1 MLSLF
6 LAKRFMHPRLSKEE
20 AKAHSGASVPAI
32 RIAIAGIAVGLAVM
46 IVTLCVVKGFQR
58 EVSNKII
65 GFASHIELLDQRAFA
80 SPESYPIVTDQSVV
94 NTVKRTE
101 GVTHVQRFSEK
112 MGIIKTD
119 EDFMGVC
126 LKGVAESDYDLT
138 FLKQCV
144 VEGKLPQWTDTS
156 SSNQIAISRLQAE
169 KLHLKLGDKVNS
181 YFFSNSIKQR
191 VFKVAAIYDTQMH
204 QFDKTFILT
213 DLYTVNRL
221 NNWATNQS
229 SGLEIRVK
237 DMESITPTHILLK
250 RAFTNKTDSYGG
262 EYSLLNI
269 YENPRTGS
277 VLSWLKLLDFNIL
290 VILVIMLCVAGI
302 GMISGLLILILE
314 RTTTIGLLKALG
326 ATNRRIRRT
335 FLWYAFFI
343 VGKGLIWGNV
353 IGFAVIGL
361 QANFHV
367 FHLDPA
373 SYYVDT
379 VPVEVNALW
388 LVGINLLT
396 LALTMLALIV
406 PSFLVSKV
414 QPAKAIQFD

>member
-1 MLSLF
+1 
-6 LAKRFMHPRLSKEE
+6 MHPRLSEEE
-20 AKAHSGASVPAI
+20 AKAHGGASVPAV

-65 GFASHIELLDQRAFA
+65 GFASHIELLDQRAFG
-80 SPESYPIVTDQSVV
+80 SPESYPVVTDECVV
-94 NTVKRTE
+94 NTVKHTE

-112 MGIIKTD
+112 MGIVKTD
-119 EDFMGVC
+119 DDFMGVC
-126 LKGVAESDYDLT
+126 LKGVAASDYDLD
-138 FLKQCV
+138 FLKRCV
-144 VEGKLPQWTDTS
+144 VEGKMPEWS
-156 SSNQIAISRLQAE
+156 ASRSSNEIAISRLQAE

-181 YFFSNSIKQR
+181 YFFSNTIKQR
-191 VFKVAAIYDTQMH
+191 VFRVAAIYDTQMH
-204 QFDKTFILT
+204 QFDKTFIIT

-221 NNWATNQS
+221 NNWEANQN

-237 DMESITPTHILLK
+237 DMDSITPTHIRLK
-250 RAFTNKTDSYGG
+250 RAFTNRKDAFGG

-269 YENPRTGS
+269 YENPRTAS
-277 VLSWLKLLDFNIL
+277 VLSWLNLLDFNIL

-314 RTTTIGLLKALG
+314 RTSTIGLLKALG

-353 IGFAVIGL
+353 IGLAVIGL
-361 QANFHV
+361 QAKFHV

-379 VPVEVNALW
+379 VPVEMNILW
-388 LVGINLLT
+388 ILGINLLT
-396 LALTMLALIV
+396 LVITMLALIV